1 MLDAPQAP
9 DALARPPLPDIVI
22 DPPADPDRPVA
33 GDALFAAARTL
44 LPVLETGRS
53 LDAAV
58 LRDAM
63 TEAFGASDAEG
74 AWVWKDAYE
83 AAEAAAVLFM
93 QRYGRGMR
101 RTCGAGE
108 DGPRRML
115 AMLEAVA
122 ALEPSHTRRS
132 EEQVRLQQFSTPLP
146 LAYAA
151 LQAAAVRPGDVV
163 LEPSAGTG
171 MLAVM
176 AQCALGN
183 SVTGNI
189 HLNEYAPTRAR
200 LLTKLFPQAVVT
212 AFNAKTIAD
221 RLHDV
226 RPTVVLMNPPFS
238 ATPGVDR
245 TRRNADLRHV
255 RSAASMLPPGGRLV
269 TITSAHCAP
278 GEAVGRLDPPA
289 RCVFTMAIDGR
300 AYARRGTG
308 FDTRLTVLERGDG
321 PTANLDGAARAA
333 SAAELLDAIIALVP
347 KRQPI
352 APVSAP
358 AGPHR
363 DLFGKPVAPKPA
375 PRRGPRS
382 TSTPETRQG
391 HDWGPVGALTVETGP
406 VEPVAADGDSTANDT
421 GPYAPWRPGVVRVP
435 GAVEH
440 PTPLVQSAAMA
451 AVPHPVP
458 AWRPMLPERVVS
470 DGLLSD
476 AQLES
481 VVLAGEAHSRHLAAQ
496 YRIGSGWETVH
507 RCPEDSEDGEEIDP
521 SFVTQDG
528 ETLSEPVR
536 FRRGWMLGDGT
547 GCGKGRQVA
556 AIILDNRLRGRKR
569 ALWLSQSDKLLEDAR
584 RDWTALGGLESDVIP
599 LGNFRQGMEIPLDT
613 GILFAT
619 YATLRSPSRQGKPS
633 RLGQIVEWLAG
644 SLDEEDRHAF
654 DGVIVFDEA
663 HAMANAAGSKSERGE
678 VKPSQQGRAGLR
690 LQNALP
696 DARIAYVS
704 ATGATTV
711 PGLAYAGRLGLW
723 AAGETPFEKRT
734 DFVTAMEAGGVAAM
748 EVVARDLKALGLYQ
762 ARALAYDGIEVDILE
777 HPLTPEQRRIY
788 DAYAD
793 AFKVIHANI
802 EEALKATGIVQGED
816 TLNKNAKAAALS
828 AFEGT
833 KQRFFGHLLT
843 GMKCPSTIRAIDADL
858 AAGRSAVVQLVSTG
872 EALMERRIAD
882 VPASEWDDLNIDL
895 TPRDAILSYLMH
907 AFPVQLQE
915 PFTDD
920 GGNLLSRPARD
931 ADGNPVIC
939 KEAEDRRDALIE
951 KLAALPPV
959 PTALD
964 QIVQHFGH
972 EAVAEITG
980 RSRRVLRITDAKGER
995 LALRSRPAS
1004 ANLAETAAFMDG
1016 EKRILVFSMAGGTGR
1031 SYHADLSCG
1040 NTERRIHYLLEPGWR
1055 ADQAIQGLG
1064 RTHRTHQA
1072 SAPLFRPV
1080 TTDVKGERRFIA
1092 TIARRL
1098 DSLGAITRGQRDSQ
1112 TAMGGSDA
1120 ALFRESDNLE
1130 SVYAR
1135 AALRQF
1141 YGALWRGSIEGWTLE
1156 RFEKATGLKLT
1167 WEGSLKEDLPPMPRF
1182 LNRLLALPI
1191 AEQNQLFAE
1200 LEKRI
1205 ATNIEQAIEA
1215 GSYEVGVETVTA
1227 DSLAIAGRETLYEH
1241 PGTGAATEL
1250 VEIVRR
1256 DRLVPLTAESALEIG
1271 ERDPGPDGK
1280 PRLAVNARSK
1290 RAAIVLPAPSRMLD
1304 DGGVTERVRLI
1315 RPAAAETMARA
1326 ELDASN
1332 WRRADEAGWQRVWD
1346 AEIAGLPSHRES
1358 RFWLATG
1365 LLLPVAARGRAE
1377 DRRARVLHAEVEG
1390 RGRRAGRAERERDVH
1405 IRVAG
1410 IALVARGRGE
1420 AQRKG
1425 RGRRGGVLHDE
1436 GVVIRAADRGR
1447 CGQIVAGFVLDVV
1460 AAREAQRHRGVQ
1472 ARKVAAGG
1480 GHVVGGGL
1488 GARDRRHGGNR
1499 GGRSRDLEVR
1509 RIHVLHR
1516 LVEGYPP
1523 GQAVGTGRR
1532 GLRRLARNR
1541 GHTRRGVVHYEAVV
1555 VRAADRGRA
1564 RQRIAGHVLDVVAA
1578 REAQR
1583 YRAVQARK
1591 VAAGDLDVVGGGLE
1605 ARDRRHDGNRGG
1617 RAGDLEVRRIHI
1629 LHRLVERHPPF
1640 DAVGI
1645 GRRRGRRLALDRAHA
1660 RRGGVRR
1667 RRYREDGGQGV
1678 EGPA

>member
-9 DALARPPLPDIVI
+9 DDLSRPLPPAVPIDSLAAPARPS
-22 DPPADPDRPVA
+22 A
-33 GDALFAAARTL
+33 GDALFAAAQAL
-44 LPVLETGRS
+44 LPVLETGMP
-53 LDAAV
+53 LDAAT
-58 LRDAM
+58 LRNAM
-63 TEAFGASDAEG
+63 TEAFGTSDAEG
-74 AWVWKDAYE
+74 GWVWKDAYE
-83 AAEAAAVLFM
+83 AAEAACVLLL

-101 RTCGAGE
+101 RTCGAGP
-108 DGPRRML
+108 DGPPRML

-151 LQAAAVRPGDVV
+151 LQAAGIRPGDVV

-176 AQCALGN
+176 AECALGDRA
-183 SVTGNI
+183 TGAL
-189 HLNEYAPTRAR
+189 HLNEYAQTRAR
-200 LLTKLFPQAVVT
+200 LLTRLFPQAAVT
-212 AFNAKTIAD
+212 AFNAESIAD
-221 RLHDV
+221 RLRDV

-245 TRRNADLRHV
+245 SRHDADLRHV

-269 TITSAHCAP
+269 TITSAHCVL
-278 GEAVGRLDPPA
+278 GDAVGRLDPPA
-289 RCVFTMAIDGR
+289 RCVFTMAIDGC

-321 PTANLDGAARAA
+321 PAVDLDGTARAA
-333 SAAELLDAIIALVP
+333 NAAELLDAVIAQVP
-347 KRQPI
+347 QRQPI
-352 APVSAP
+352 APAPVP
-358 AGPHR
+358 AGPTR

-375 PRRGPRS
+375 PRRGPRPV
-382 TSTPETRQG
+382 STPETRRS
-391 HDWGPVGALTVETGP
+391 HDWGAISELVVETGP
-406 VEPVAADGDSTANDT
+406 VEPAANDDSSASDT
-421 GPYAPWRPGVVRVP
+421 GPYAPWRPGAVLVP

-458 AWRPMLPERVVS
+458 AYRPLLPERVVT
-470 DGLLSD
+470 DDLLSD

-481 VVLAGEAHSRHLAAQ
+481 VVLAGEAHSRHLAAE
-496 YRIGSGWETVH
+496 YRIGSQWETVH
-507 RCPEDSEDGEEIDP
+507 RRKLDGDGNEEEVDT
-521 SFVTQDG
+521 SLVTAEG

-556 AIILDNRLRGRKR
+556 AIILDNRLRGRKK

-584 RDWTALGGLESDVIP
+584 RDWTALGGLESDIIP
-599 LGNFRQGMEIPLDT
+599 LGNFRQGMEIPLDA

-619 YATLRSPSRQGKPS
+619 YATLRSPSRQGRPS
-633 RLGQIVEWLAG
+633 RLDQIVEWLAG
-644 SLDEEDRHAF
+644 SLDEEDRHGF

-678 VKPSQQGRAGLR
+678 TKPSQQGRAGLR

-723 AAGETPFEKRT
+723 AAGETPFEKRIE
-734 DFVTAMEAGGVAAM
+734 FVSAMEAGGVAAM

-788 DAYAD
+788 DAYAG

-816 TLNKNAKAAALS
+816 TLNRNAKAAALS

-858 AAGRSAVVQLVSTG
+858 AGGRSAVVQLVSTG

-972 EAVAEITG
+972 EAVAEVTG
-980 RSRRVLRITDAKGER
+980 RSRRVLRITDTKGER

-1031 SYHADLSCG
+1031 SYHADLSSG

-1130 SVYAR
+1130 SPYAK

-1141 YGALWRGSIEGWTLE
+1141 YGALWHGSIAGWNLE

-1167 WEGSLKEDLPPMPRF
+1167 WEGNLKEDLPPMSRF

-1200 LEKRI
+1200 LESRI
-1205 ATNIEQAIEA
+1205 ASNIEQAIEA

-1227 DSLAIAGRETLYEH
+1227 DSLVVAGRETLYEH

-1271 ERDPGPDGK
+1271 EREPGPDGK

-1290 RAAIVLPAPSRMLD
+1290 RAAVILPATSRMLD
-1304 DGGVTERVRLI
+1304 DGGVRERVRLI
-1315 RPAAAETMARA
+1315 RPATAETMASA

-1332 WRRADEAGWQRVWD
+1332 WRHADEAAWRRVWD
-1346 AEIAGLPSHRES
+1346 AEIAGLPSHRDS

-1365 LLLPVAARGRAE
+1365 LLLPVWDRLPAENMRVRRLTSDHGIALIGRVLDAEQVRAVRAGFGLGGGPAMTGAEAFEAVMGRGNALALANGWRLTRRRLMGA
-1377 DRRARVLHAEVEG
+1377 DRIEIEGPADTDMDALKRMGCTVEIVSFRARVFAPN
-1390 RGRRAGRAERERDVH
+1390 AGAMER
-1405 IRVAG
+1405 
-1410 IALVARGRGE
+1410 L
-1420 AQRKG
+1420 
-1425 RGRRGGVLHDE
+1425 
-1436 GVVIRAADRGR
+1436 
-1447 CGQIVAGFVLDVV
+1447 
-1460 AAREAQRHRGVQ
+1460 
-1472 ARKVAAGG
+1472 
-1480 GHVVGGGL
+1480 
-1488 GARDRRHGGNR
+1488 
-1499 GGRSRDLEVR
+1499 
-1509 RIHVLHR
+1509 
-1516 LVEGYPP
+1516 
-1523 GQAVGTGRR
+1523 
-1532 GLRRLARNR
+1532 
-1541 GHTRRGVVHYEAVV
+1541 
-1555 VRAADRGRA
+1555 
-1564 RQRIAGHVLDVVAA
+1564 
-1578 REAQR
+1578 
-1583 YRAVQARK
+1583 
-1591 VAAGDLDVVGGGLE
+1591 
-1605 ARDRRHDGNRGG
+1605 
-1617 RAGDLEVRRIHI
+1617 
-1629 LHRLVERHPPF
+1629 
-1640 DAVGI
+1640 
-1645 GRRRGRRLALDRAHA
+1645 LDRWPLAA
-1660 RRGGVRR
+1660 
-1667 RRYREDGGQGV
+1667 
-1678 EGPA
+1678 